1 MAPGIAI
8 VTGASSG
15 IGRATAIAL
24 VESGW
29 KVVLS
34 GRRESQLQETAQ
46 MSGNKGA
53 TLVVQSDLLKH
64 TDVARLFDECMKKYG
79 RLDLI
84 FNNAGM
90 GLPGVP
96 IEEIKLEDWQTIV
109 NINLTAP
116 FLCTQYAVKIMKN
129 QEPKGGR
136 IINNGS
142 ISAHTPRPNSLPYTA
157 TKHAITGLT
166 KSTNLDGRK
175 FNIVCG
181 QIDVGNAESEM
192 ANRMKAGVPQADGS
206 VKAEAMMNVN
216 DVARS
221 VVYMASLP
229 LEANI
234 PFLTVMAS
242 KMPLFGRG

>member
-1 MAPGIAI
+1 M
-8 VTGASSG
+8 TGASSG
-15 IGRATAIAL
+15 IGRATAISL
-24 VESGW
+24 VEAGW

-46 MSGNKGA
+46 MSGNKAA
-53 TLVVQSDLLKH
+53 TLVVQSDLSKP
-64 TDVARLFDECMKKYG
+64 TDIARLFEECMKKYR

-90 GLPGVP
+90 SLPGVP
-96 IEEIKLEDWQTIV
+96 TEEISLEDWQAIV

-116 FLCTQYAVKIMKN
+116 FLCTQYAIKIMKS

-175 FNIVCG
+175 FDIVCG
-181 QIDVGNAESEM
+181 QIDVGNAESAM
-192 ANRMKAGVPQADGS
+192 ANKMKAGVPQADGS
-206 VKAEAMMNVN
+206 IKAEAMMNVK

-229 LEANI
+229 LDANI